1 MSFNQLRDFNGL
13 QFSQLKELRILK
25 ANNNEITKIEY
36 LDNLL
41 QLKELNVNNNKI
53 RQFEPYHSSQVFVL
67 NNIFRN
73 SFSPMNSIK
82 CLKINDNGLRNFAN
96 IQRLYKM
103 QHLFANSN
111 RINDF
116 PDIDK
121 LLELPN
127 LKELELN
134 GNPLCR
140 RPGYR
145 QILLKK
151 LTPLLYLDGKV

>member
-1 MSFNQLRDFNGL
+1 
-13 QFSQLKELRILK
+13 
-25 ANNNEITKIEY
+25 
-36 LDNLL
+36 
-41 QLKELNVNNNKI
+41 
-53 RQFEPYHSSQVFVL
+53 
-67 NNIFRN
+67 
-73 SFSPMNSIK
+73 MNSIK

-151 LTPLLYLDGKV
+151 LTPLLYLDGKVRFIYDDSQLILFSRRSCRMREKELIKIIKTPK